1 MFVGSNPGNIQQ
13 AMGVVQTKIGLSAL
27 ADNLAAQVTS
37 LEVTKLEFRNLRV
50 GLRSNSTYGW

>member
-1 MFVGSNPGNIQQ
+1 MVVGSNPGNIQQ

-50 GLRSNSTYGW
+50 GLRSNFTYGR